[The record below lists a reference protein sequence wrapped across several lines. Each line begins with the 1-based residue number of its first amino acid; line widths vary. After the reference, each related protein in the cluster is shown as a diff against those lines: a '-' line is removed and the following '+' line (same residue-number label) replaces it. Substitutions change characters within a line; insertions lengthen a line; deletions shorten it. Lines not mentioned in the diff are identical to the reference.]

1 VLKIIDKKFRMLKKF
16 VLALTGLLLGIIIF
30 QGCYYDKGDVQYP
43 SAGCDTTVV
52 RYSVEIKA
60 ILDANCK
67 SCHQVGAAGF
77 NGINLYDHATIQGLA
92 LDGQYTFGSLLSA
105 VLHEGGNPNP
115 MPQGGN
121 KLPDCDLNKFTAW
134 VNRGAPNN

>member
-1 VLKIIDKKFRMLKKF
+1 MFKKI
-16 VLALTGLLLGIIIF
+16 VLAATVCLLAIIIF
-30 QGCYYDKGDVQYP
+30 EGCYYDKADQQYP
-43 SAGCDTTVV
+43 FVGCDTTVV
-52 RYSVEIKA
+52 QYSVEIKA

-67 SCHQVGAAGF
+67 SCHQEGAAGF

-115 MPQGGN
+115 MPQNGN
-121 KLPDCDLNKFTAW
+121 KLPDCDLNKFIAW
-134 VNRGAPNN
+134 VNRGAPDN